1 MRVNTV
7 NGLCHSVRRADTS
20 RVSKSMVTYVC
31 YMRWLTIWL
40 QVLCVVARLTYT
52 ARASSRYSRLVS
64 ILEGSVTFPAAS
76 FTFWYHSLYGTKS
89 SW

>member
-20 RVSKSMVTYVC
+20 RASKSTVTYVC
-31 YMRWLTIWL
+31 YVRLLTIWL
-40 QVLCVVARLTYT
+40 QVTCVVERLTYT
-52 ARASSRYSRLVS
+52 TRVSSRYSRLVS
-64 ILEGSVTFPAAS
+64 NLECSMTLPAAS
-76 FTFWYHSLYGTKS
+76 FTFWYHTLYGTKS